1 MENLNTAKYS
11 ITDRY
16 GFTNGMDF
24 ICFVDRCTLFLL
36 MVESK
41 KDRCTGKQ
49 RKKEGKEGEGGKEE
63 AEEIRSR
70 YSSIII
76 ITKTYIC

>member
-1 MENLNTAKYS
+1 
-11 ITDRY
+11 
-16 GFTNGMDF
+16 
-24 ICFVDRCTLFLL
+24 
-36 MVESK
+36 MVQSK

-49 RKKEGKEGEGGKEE
+49 RKKEGKEGKEGEGGKEE